1 MKKIFA
7 FILALCMVF
16 SLVACATGNDIP
28 TVTETLTATEPTVIE
43 EVVMT
48 TEGTEETFPDEDA
61 EFVPSPEAPIL
72 DFDVTGF
79 DLVEDYEGNSAL
91 IVFFIWT
98 NGTEDTTMFEV
109 PYLMSAYQDGIGL
122 DSATISC
129 EHEYYELTENLWRE
143 VRPGATLE
151 MAKAFSLRSDSSIV
165 EIEVNEWLSFD
176 GKPLMLLTVDTSA
189 KG

>member
-16 SLVACATGNDIP
+16 SLVACATGNDTP

-48 TEGTEETFPDEDA
+48 TEETFPDEDA

-79 DLVEDYEGNSAL
+79 DLVEDYEGNPAL

-122 DSATISC
+122 DIATISC
-129 EHEYYELTENLWRE
+129 EHEYAELTDNLWRE

-151 MAKAFSLRSDSSIV
+151 MAKAFSLRSDSPIIEV
-165 EIEVNEWLSFD
+165 EISDWLSFSN
-176 GKPLMLLTVDTSA
+176 KPMMLLTIDTSA

>member
-1 MKKIFA
+1 MIKKLISLFVS
-7 FILALCMVF
+7 ICLLLSLA
-16 SLVACATGNDIP
+16 ACYAKNEHNVEGTTAAEII
-28 TVTETLTATEPTVIE
+28 TEIVTDPVETIATEA
-43 EVVMT
+43 T
-48 TEGTEETFPDEDA
+48 TG
-61 EFVPSPEAPIL
+61 FVPSPEAPIL

-79 DLVEDYEGNSAL
+79 DLVEDYEGNPAL
-91 IVFFIWT
+91 IVFFVWT
-98 NGTEDTTMFEV
+98 NGTDDTTMFEV

-129 EHEYYELTENLWRE
+129 EHEYYELTDNLWRE

>member
-1 MKKIFA
+1 MMKKLI
-7 FILALCMVF
+7 
-16 SLVACATGNDIP
+16 SLFVSICLLLSLTACVIKHNSDVEGT
-28 TVTETLTATEPTVIE
+28 TATEILTEVITSE
-43 EVVMT
+43 PVETIATEAT
-48 TEGTEETFPDEDA
+48 TG
-61 EFVPSPEAPIL
+61 FVPSPEAPIL

-79 DLVEDYEGNSAL
+79 DIIEDYEGNPCL
-91 IVFFIWT
+91 IVYFVWT
-98 NGTEDTTMFEV
+98 NGTDDTTMFEV

-151 MAKAFSLRSDSSIV
+151 MAKAFSLRSDSPIV
-165 EIEVNEWLSFD
+165 EIEFSDWLFGD
-176 GKPLMLLTVDTSA
+176 KPLMLLTVDTSA